1 MAQELTTF
9 ADRPALSPKYAK
21 FFEENKNIQDRATV
35 PSISYEGKKWT
46 IVMGGEKRVVQ
57 RKDSDGDLVPV
68 TTLKVVVLDQ
78 NPVRGRA
85 YYEGAYNPETVSM
98 PKCWSDDSIT
108 PSKHVAEPISKNCAT
123 CPMAAKGS
131 RKSDDPTKKD
141 LVACS
146 QHQFIAVVPAS
157 DLNHEP
163 LRMKLAITSIW
174 DGKNKANDEAGWFA
188 FKNYTDFLRAN
199 GVDHTGLV
207 VTKMKFDSSVG
218 ITYPKVLFARDR
230 FLTDENFDTLVPIIQ
245 SEKVKQLISTS
256 WTPNGV
262 DGVRQGVISGPAD
275 DEAASTAK
283 DVTPKKPTAEEIAA
297 DSAAADEIRARDRA
311 AEHAAADKAAKKAAK
326 IAAAQAAADAAKA
339 AAEAAAKAAE
349 DDDDEPAVTTKA
361 RATVD
366 EDDDD
371 TPAPPKATAKKAE
384 PAKAKADKPAAKTAA
399 DVPAGVTAGVPAGMA
414 ELLDKWGD

>member
-9 ADRPALSPKYAK
+9 ADRPALSPKYSK
-21 FFEENKNIQDRATV
+21 FFEENKNIQDRQTV

-46 IVMGGEKRVVQ
+46 IVLNGEKHIVQ
-57 RKDSDGDLVPV
+57 KKDADGDLVPV

-85 YYEGAYNPETVSM
+85 YYEGAYNPETVTM
-98 PKCWSDDSIT
+98 PRCWSDDSVT
-108 PSKHVAEPISKNCAT
+108 PSKFVKEPCAANCAT
-123 CPMAAKGS
+123 CPMSAKGS
-131 RKSDDPTKKD
+131 RKSDDPTKKE

-146 QHQFIAVVPAS
+146 QHQFIAVVPAF

-207 VTKMKFDSSVG
+207 VTKMKFDSTVG
-218 ITYPKVLFARDR
+218 IGYPKVLFARDR
-230 FLTDENFDTLVPIIQ
+230 FLTDEDMDVLVPIIQ
-245 SEKVKQLISTS
+245 SQKVKQLISTS

-262 DGVRQGVISGPAD
+262 DGVKQGAISGPAD
-275 DEAASTAK
+275 DEAAEKAK
-283 DVTPKKPTAEEIAA
+283 DVTPKGPTAEEIAVKA
-297 DSAAADEIRARDRA
+297 AQDAAAKSLAEKDAR
-311 AEHAAADKAAKKAAK
+311 KAAKVAV
-326 IAAAQAAADAAKA
+326 AQAAADAAKA

-349 DDDDEPAVTTKA
+349 DDDDEPVVTKA
-361 RATVD
+361 REIVGA
-366 EDDDD
+366 DDDE
-371 TPAPPKATAKKAE
+371 PVAPKAA
-384 PAKAKADKPAAKTAA
+384 AKADKPKSKAEPKATPTIA
-399 DVPAGVTAGVPAGMA
+399 VPAGVPAGMA
-414 ELLDKWGD
+414 ELLGKWGD

>member
-9 ADRPALSPKYAK
+9 ADRPALSPKYSK
-21 FFEENKNIQDRATV
+21 FFEEHKNIQDRATV
-35 PSISYEGKKWT
+35 PSVSYEGKKWT
-46 IVMGGEKRVVQ
+46 LVLGGEKRVVQ
-57 RKDSDGDLVPV
+57 KRDADGDLVPV

-98 PKCWSDDSIT
+98 PRCWSDDSIT
-108 PSKHVAEPISKNCAT
+108 PSKFVPEPVSKNCAN
-123 CPMAAKGS
+123 CPMSAKGS
-131 RKSDDPTKKD
+131 RKSDDPTKKE

-230 FLTDENFDTLVPIIQ
+230 FLTDEDMEILVPVIQ
-245 SEKVKQLISTS
+245 SEKVKHLISTS

-262 DGVRQGVISGPAD
+262 DGVKQGAISGPAD
-275 DEAASTAK
+275 DEAASVAK
-283 DVTPKKPTAEEIAA
+283 DVTPKVNAEKIAA
-297 DSAAADEIRARDRA
+297 QVAAQLEASEKAAR
-311 AEHAAADKAAKKAAK
+311 KAAKL
-326 IAAAQAAADAAKA
+326 AAAQAAADAAKA

-349 DDDDEPAVTTKA
+349 DDDDDDSAVTTKA
-361 RATVD
+361 RAKVD
-366 EDDDD
+366 EDDDE
-371 TPAPPKATAKKAE
+371 PIPSKAPVKLE
-384 PAKAKADKPAAKTAA
+384 KAKADKPKADKAAAS
-399 DVPAGVTAGVPAGMA
+399 VPAGVPDGMA
-414 ELLDKWGD
+414 ELLGKWGD

>member
-21 FFEENKNIQDRATV
+21 FFDENKNIQDRATV
-35 PSISYEGKKWT
+35 PSVSYEGKKWT

-57 RKDSDGDLVPV
+57 KKDADGDLVPV

-85 YYEGAYNPETVSM
+85 YYEGAYNPETVSI

-108 PSKHVAEPISKNCAT
+108 PSKFVSEPCAKNCAT

-188 FKNYTDFLRAN
+188 FKNYTDFLHAN

-230 FLTDENFDTLVPIIQ
+230 FLTDEDMDVLIPIIQ
-245 SEKVKQLISTS
+245 SEKVKQLISSS

-262 DGVRQGVISGPAD
+262 DGVKQGAISGPAD
-275 DEAASTAK
+275 DEAASVAK
-283 DVTPKKPTAEEIAA
+283 DVTPKRPTAAET
-297 DSAAADEIRARDRA
+297 AAAEAVTQADADLAREA
-311 AEHAAADKAAKKAAK
+311 AEKAAKKAAK
-326 IAAAQAAADAAKA
+326 LATAQAAAAAAKA

-361 RATVD
+361 RTKVD

-371 TPAPPKATAKKAE
+371 TPAPPKANPAKKAE
-384 PAKAKADKPAAKTAA
+384 PAKPKADKAA
-399 DVPAGVTAGVPAGMA
+399 DVPAGVPAGMA
-414 ELLDKWGD
+414 ELLGKWGD

>member
-1 MAQELTTF
+1 MGTELTTF
-9 ADRPALSPKYAK
+9 ADRPALSPKHSK
-21 FFEENKNIQDRATV
+21 FFEENKNIQDRQTV
-35 PSISYEGKKWT
+35 PSISYEGNKWT
-46 IVMGGEKRVVQ
+46 IVLNGEKRVVQ
-57 RKDSDGDLVPV
+57 KQDGDGDLVPV

-85 YYEGAYNPETVSM
+85 YYEGAYNPEMVTM
-98 PKCWSDDSIT
+98 PRCWSDDSVT
-108 PSKHVAEPISKNCAT
+108 PSKFVPEPFSKNCAN
-123 CPMAAKGS
+123 CPMSAKGS

-146 QHQFIAVVPAS
+146 QHQFIAVVPAF

-174 DGKNKANDEAGWFA
+174 DGKNKVNDEAGWFA

-230 FLTDENFDTLVPIIQ
+230 FLTDDDMDVLVPIIQ
-245 SEKVKQLISTS
+245 SQKVKQLISTS

-262 DGVRQGVISGPAD
+262 DGVKQGAISGPVD
-275 DEAASTAK
+275 DEAASAAK
-283 DVTPKKPTAEEIAA
+283 DVTPKGPTAEEIAA
-297 DSAAADEIRARDRA
+297 HKDAGEAQLR
-311 AEHAAADKAAKKAAK
+311 KAAKVEAARL
-326 IAAAQAAADAAKA
+326 AKE
-339 AAEAAAKAAE
+339 AAEAAAKAADE
-349 DDDDEPAVTTKA
+349 DDDNMVITQA

-366 EDDDD
+366 ADDEPVA
-371 TPAPPKATAKKAE
+371 TKAKAE
-384 PAKAKADKPAAKTAA
+384 TTKPKAKADKPAAA
-399 DVPAGVTAGVPAGMA
+399 VPAGVPAGMA
-414 ELLDKWGD
+414 ELLGKWGD

>member
-9 ADRPALSPKYAK
+9 ADRPALSPKYSK
-21 FFEENKNIQDRATV
+21 FFEENKNIQDRQTV

-46 IVMGGEKRVVQ
+46 IVLNGEKNIVQ
-57 RKDSDGDLVPV
+57 KRDSDGDLVPV

-98 PKCWSDDSIT
+98 PKCWSDDSVT
-108 PSKHVAEPISKNCAT
+108 PSKHVSEPVSKNCAT
-123 CPMAAKGS
+123 CPMSVKGS
-131 RKSDDPTKKD
+131 RKSDDPTKKE

-146 QHQFIAVVPAS
+146 QHQFIAVVPAF

-207 VTKMKFDSSVG
+207 VTKMKFDSTVG
-218 ITYPKVLFARDR
+218 IGYPKVLFARDR
-230 FLTDENFDTLVPIIQ
+230 FLTDEDMDGLVPIIQ
-245 SEKVKQLISTS
+245 SPKVKQLISTS

-262 DGVRQGVISGPAD
+262 DGVKQGAISGPAD
-275 DEAASTAK
+275 DEAAEKAK
-283 DVTPKKPTAEEIAA
+283 DVTPKGPTAEEIAVKA
-297 DSAAADEIRARDRA
+297 AQDAAAKSLAEKDAR
-311 AEHAAADKAAKKAAK
+311 KAAKV
-326 IAAAQAAADAAKA
+326 AAAQAAADAAKA

-349 DDDDEPAVTTKA
+349 DEDDDAPVVTKAREIVGADDDEPVA
-361 RATVD
+361 
-366 EDDDD
+366 
-371 TPAPPKATAKKAE
+371 PKAA
-384 PAKAKADKPAAKTAA
+384 AKADKPKSKAEPKATPTIA
-399 DVPAGVTAGVPAGMA
+399 VPAGVPAGMA
-414 ELLDKWGD
+414 ELLGKWGD